1 MDATA
6 TATDPFSLSDSDT
19 KAITVA
25 GATGIRTVRASLLE
39 NRVIWGS
46 LATPGFDLTQGPTLT
61 LDDFIQAP
69 AGPITLAITFTM
81 LHNAQIIGC
90 RIGKHPQLAG
100 TIPVALWGN
109 TGALLAQ
116 TSVTFASD
124 TGGWRGVPFASP
136 VTVFADVEYTLGY
149 LSPGDHYAYSAWVF
163 NAQDTV
169 VHPFL
174 VKTYTEFAGTKADG
188 SGRHQGASITFP
200 NATSDRS
207 PANYYIDPIAQWTD
221 DLPGY
226 TGGKTYYD
234 QWVNGGSSFS
244 FPFGVFFAD
253 PENLAAYRALGI
265 NTLIA
270 GDGTDAY
277 ISAIKSSGMDWWPSI
292 HGGDMTAP
300 VAVQEDTALA
310 TRVKGYLLTDEPDL
324 NTPYNPPSTLLSWR
338 NNCRRIDSTRPIALN
353 LSYNPVKNQGFT
365 LQPPGA
371 GALAWN
377 QSWIDYAALCDVLS
391 CDFYSLAASDSFD
404 QNVLASAPNRYG
416 IWAYPP
422 QVKRMAE
429 LCEGSQPIWG
439 YVETTSQ
446 VPSRPTPTQV
456 ERAAWALLIAG
467 AKGIVIFDHR
477 GSDSDVT
484 QDFAAA
490 LHDTPMSNMLSA
502 LGARLQSLATALY
515 APEADLVSAYTSSG
529 TLTAAQGGLPAG
541 APIPIHYSTRV
552 VGGST
557 YLFVQAIRDGT
568 TTATVT
574 VPGLPS
580 QSWSVVGG
588 GTITSNSSGVLTIP
602 LTTGNYDYRLLTAAA
617 VPAFAAPS
625 NTSAPV
631 ITTDGT
637 PETGET
643 ISSSSGAWGGYPSPT
658 FAYQWQRDTGGG
670 FANISG
676 ATSATYV
683 LAIGDEGHPVRCR
696 VTATNSQGSASAN
709 SSSITPSAP
718 AGPATPYADAV
729 MALDPIVYYRLA
741 DQTDSSGN
749 GLDLTV
755 LAGTG
760 MTDHASL
767 ITAESTNGAKSL
779 DGSTWLGHADNSLLK
794 PTTGISL
801 VAWVIP
807 TSLGAFA
814 IMSKN
819 GHALRMQSN
828 GHFQGHIW
836 EGSGSGADLFFEGA
850 TAATL
855 GSAHMVVA
863 TYDGTTAKL
872 YVNGVE
878 DATVSFSAAINN
890 TSTEPLMVGGQTGA
904 TGWLGAIDEVAMFGA
919 ALTAGQ
925 VTALY
930 DAATGVGTTWP
941 NASNTGVPAGT
952 TLTTVTG
959 DININTDGE
968 IFENKL
974 VNGTITVNADNVTIR
989 NCKIVIAGDYAIGS
1003 FGTNLLVH
1011 DCEVDGGNVVGH
1023 TGVTDQNYTLQRCNI
1038 HGCDNSTWA
1047 QLDVLIED
1055 CFIHHEVPYDPVLD
1069 PHTDGVQMPDGATGV
1084 TIRHNTL
1091 YGDFRYP
1098 DVAHGGPANDG
1109 FGNSAITTGSNMS
1122 NITIQDNMLAGG
1134 GYTLRLDVATP
1145 GTVNIVVTGN
1155 RWTNQLEA
1163 AAGYPTFYGGY
1174 GPVDGGAP
1182 DNATTWSD
1190 NLYYDG
1196 PLAGDPVV

>member
-6 TATDPFSLSDSDT
+6 TATDPFALSDSDT
-19 KAITVA
+19 KTIAA
-25 GATGIRTVRASLLE
+25 GGATGLRTVRASLFE
-39 NRVIWGS
+39 SRVIWGS
-46 LATPGFDLTQGPTLT
+46 LATPGFDLTQGPSLT

-69 AGPITLAITFTM
+69 TGPITLAVTFTM
-81 LHNAQIIGC
+81 LRNAQITGC

-116 TSVTFASD
+116 TSVTFVSD
-124 TGGWRGVPFASP
+124 TGGWRRVLFASP
-136 VTVFADVEYTLGY
+136 ISVFADVEYTLGY

-174 VKTYTEFAGTKADG
+174 VKTYTEFAGTKSDG
-188 SGRHQGASITFP
+188 SGRHQGSSITFP
-200 NATSDRS
+200 NATTDRS
-207 PANYYIDPIAQWTD
+207 PANYYIDPIAQWSD

-226 TGGKTYYD
+226 AGGESYYD
-234 QWVNGGSSFS
+234 QWVNGGSSFA
-244 FPFGVFFAD
+244 FPFGVFFSD
-253 PENLAAYRALGI
+253 PENLAAYSALGI
-265 NTLIA
+265 NTLVA

-277 ISAIKSSGMDWWPSI
+277 IDAVKDSGMDWWPSI
-292 HGGDMTAP
+292 HGGDVTAV
-300 VAVQEDTALA
+300 VAVQEDTELA
-310 TRVKGYLLTDEPDL
+310 SQVKGYLLTDEPDL
-324 NTPYNPPSTLLSWR
+324 NTPYNPPLTLLAWR
-338 NNCRRIDSTRPIALN
+338 NACRVIDSTRPIALN

-422 QVKRMAE
+422 QVRRMSE
-429 LCEGSQPIWG
+429 LCEGRQPIWG

-446 VPSRPTPTQV
+446 VPSKPTPTQV

-467 AKGIVIFDHR
+467 ARGIVIFDHR
-477 GSDSDVT
+477 GADSDVT

-490 LHDTPMSNMLSA
+490 LHDAPMSSMLTA
-502 LGARLQSLATALY
+502 LGTRLQSLAAALH
-515 APEADLVSAYTSSG
+515 APEADLVSVYTSSG
-529 TLTAAQGGLPAG
+529 TLAAAQGGLAAG
-541 APIPIHYSTRV
+541 APVPIHYTTRV

-568 TTATVT
+568 TTATIT

-588 GTITSNSSGVLTIP
+588 GTITSNSSGVLTVP
-602 LTTGNYDYRLLTAAA
+602 LTTGNYDYKLLVAAA
-617 VPAFAAPS
+617 VPALSAPS
-625 NTSAPV
+625 NTTAPSV
-631 ITTDGT
+631 TTDGT

-643 ISSSSGAWGGYPSPT
+643 VSCSSGVWTGYPVPT
-658 FAYQWQRDTGGG
+658 FAYQWQRDVGAG
-670 FANISG
+670 FVNISG

-683 LAIGDEGHPVRCR
+683 LVVADEGSPVRCH

-709 SSSITPSAP
+709 SSSITPTAP
-718 AGPATPYADAV
+718 AGPSTPYANAV
-729 MALDPIVYYRLA
+729 MALDPIVYYRL
-741 DQTDSSGN
+741 DDLTDSSGN

-755 LAGTG
+755 LAGSG
-760 MTDHASL
+760 MTDHDSL
-767 ITAESTNGAKSL
+767 IIAEPDNGAKNL
-779 DGSTWLGHADNSLLK
+779 DGSTWLGHVDDVLFK
-794 PTTGISL
+794 PTAGITL

-807 TSLGAFA
+807 SVLGAFA
-814 IMSKN
+814 VTSKG
-819 GHALRMQSN
+819 GHSLRMQSN

-836 EGSGSGADLFFEGA
+836 QGSGGGSDLFFEGA

-863 TYDGTTAKL
+863 TYDGDTAKL

-890 TSTEPLMVGGQTGA
+890 TSTEPFMVGGQTGA
-904 TGWLGAIDEVAMFGA
+904 TGWVGAVDEVEMFGA
-919 ALTAGQ
+919 ALTAGE

-930 DAATGVGTTWP
+930 DAATGVGSTWP
-941 NASNTGVPAGT
+941 NASNTGVPSGT

-959 DININTDGE
+959 DLNLTTDGE

-974 VNGTITVNADNVTIR
+974 VNGTISVNADNVTIR
-989 NCKIVIAGDYAIGS
+989 NCKIVVDGAYGVGS
-1003 FGTNLLVH
+1003 FGANLLVH
-1011 DCEVDGGNVVGH
+1011 DCEIDGGNVVGQ
-1023 TGVTDQNYTLQRCNI
+1023 TGISAENYTLQRCNI

-1047 QLDVLIED
+1047 QLNVLIED
-1055 CFIHHEVPYDPVLD
+1055 NFIHHEVPYDPVLD
-1069 PHTDGVQMPDGATGV
+1069 PHTDGVQMPNDSTDV
-1084 TIRHNTL
+1084 TVNHNTIF
-1091 YGDFRYP
+1091 GDFRYP
-1098 DVAHGGPANDG
+1098 DIANGGPADDG

-1122 NITIQDNMLAGG
+1122 DITITNNMLGGG

-1155 RWTNQLEA
+1155 RWTNTIEA
-1163 AAGYPTFYGGY
+1163 AAGYPNFYGGF

-1190 NLYYDG
+1190 NIYYDG